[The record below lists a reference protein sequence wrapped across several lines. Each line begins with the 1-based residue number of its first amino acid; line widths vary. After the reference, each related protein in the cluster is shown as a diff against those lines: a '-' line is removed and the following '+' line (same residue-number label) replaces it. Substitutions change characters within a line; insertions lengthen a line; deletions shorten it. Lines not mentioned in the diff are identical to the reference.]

1 MSIYNT
7 YYVHRS
13 IENYYKSGIYRLGRG
28 KYHNSLAAAYQ
39 AKKNEIK
46 NNYESKK
53 RVSNLENLES
63 QYEKMLFGTGADA
76 DEQAMRASMQKALES
91 ILNDKYSSGFT
102 IALDNL
108 VKGNAVADD
117 TIAGD
122 VAYAQSQ
129 IKKAIS
135 KELKTIDNTRRI
147 SKDRL
152 KRIITELQNML
163 NLIYNEDQQFKGIS
177 EIKIKLE
184 QKYQSIESIKTQLLN
199 ILNSADIPNVYIK
212 NEAANINFLNDLI
225 DIIGSN
231 LSMLS
236 SATVQ
241 GDLGEWIAPWITT
254 FTMNMDMSA
263 DELVKQFIDE
273 AISHQTGGGGSF
285 VLYRQ
290 GEILKESKTKKTLQD
305 IKETNEYGQGV
316 QIRYHVN
323 KTDAEVLLPNEDG
336 FIEYKGMSIKNYS
349 SFSNMSLVSNTPL
362 GTVLDYNASTENL
375 FHLANI
381 LVEHNDHPALA
392 EDYQMATDFLKHCI
406 LQAALQ
412 GYTKENRPHLFMA
425 INSTNKQVRIY
436 DTDFLLA
443 QMIIGEN
450 KNAGI
455 IGSKI
460 NIDNKGENYAPA
472 LKQDTT
478 YPDTEE
484 QMAARTKNV
493 IEAFKQQKIH
503 VSLSLAL
510 KKSA

>member
-13 IENYYKSGIYRLGRG
+13 IGNYYKSGIYRLGQG

-53 RVSNLENLES
+53 RISNLENLES

-76 DEQAMRASMQKALES
+76 DEQAMRASMQKALERM
-91 ILNDKYSSGFT
+91 LNGKYSSGFT
-102 IALDNL
+102 VALDNL
-108 VKGNAVADD
+108 AKGNIVAGD

-135 KELKTIDNTRRI
+135 KELKSIDNTRRI

-177 EIKIKLE
+177 EVKIKLE
-184 QKYQSIESIKTQLLN
+184 QKYQSIENINAQLLD
-199 ILNSADIPNVYIK
+199 ILKSADIPKVYIK
-212 NEAANINFLNDLI
+212 REAANINFLNDLI
-225 DIIGSN
+225 EIIGSN

-236 SATVQ
+236 SAAVQ
-241 GDLGEWIAPWITT
+241 GNLGEWIAPWITS
-254 FTMNMDMSA
+254 FAMNMDITV
-263 DELVKQFIDE
+263 DDLVAE

-290 GEILKESKTKKTLQD
+290 GEILKESKTKKALQD
-305 IKETNEYGQGV
+305 IKETNKYGQGV

-336 FIEYKGMSIKNYS
+336 FVESKRMSIKNYS
-349 SFSNMSLVSNTPL
+349 DFSNMSLVNNTPL
-362 GTVLDYNASTENL
+362 GTVLDYNVNTKNL

-381 LVEHNDHPALA
+381 FVEHNDGSALA
-392 EDYQMATDFLKHCI
+392 EDYEKATDFLKHCI

-412 GYTKENRPHLFMA
+412 GYAKENRPHLFMA
-425 INSTNKQVRIY
+425 INSTHKQVRIY

-450 KNAGI
+450 KAAGI
-455 IGSKI
+455 TGSKI
-460 NIDNKGENYAPA
+460 DIGGKGENYTPN
-472 LKQDTT
+472 LNQDTS
-478 YPDTEE
+478 YPDTKRAMQE
-484 QMAARTKNV
+484 RTKSV
-493 IEAFKQQKIH
+493 IEAFKRQKIH

-510 KKSA
+510 KQPI